1 MFISFENFLK
11 GKTIVMTDP
20 WLPGAGDEKKKDTDC
35 NRTQSRWD
43 KADGTCSKVKK
54 IKPE

>member
-1 MFISFENFLK
+1 
-11 GKTIVMTDP
+11 MTDP
-20 WLPGAGDEKKKDTDC
+20 WLPGAGDEKKDTDC